1 MASWYWDKTK
11 TNLEMDLTLI
21 RLCKECCQM
30 SIYGIE
36 CLVIHKSKRCHFRAY
51 QMKGTKEM
59 YTNGPIFYAK
69 GTQEGQ
75 SSLIHLLAWSLQVQV
90 SDWLNMYNNEI
101 SGTRL
106 KHEAGNVRVTNCHT
120 CIRKC
125 AEVTITSTRNSF
137 GFVSIYSCKEKQ
149 LTKSWERI
157 LTRKQRLRTE
167 NAEFHK
173 TRRKRLYH

>member
-1 MASWYWDKTK
+1 MAFWYWDKTK
-11 TNLEMDLTLI
+11 THWEVDLKL
-21 RLCKECCQM
+21 LGLSKECYHR

-36 CLVIHKSKRCHFRAY
+36 CLVIHKSKRCHFLAY

-59 YTNGPIFYAK
+59 YTNGPIFCSK
-69 GTQEGQ
+69 GAQ

-106 KHEAGNVRVTNCHT
+106 KHEAGNARVTNCHT

-149 LTKSWERI
+149 LTKNWERI
-157 LTRKQRLRTE
+157 LTRKERLRTE